1 MTRCTLYLDAAS
13 RITGFSIKG
22 HSGYAEEGSDI
33 VCAAISA
40 LALTTDNAL
49 CRLVGLSPIERG
61 GEDGF
66 LEVLLPAGMTD
77 QQMHDAQLLM
87 SAFHLG
93 IENIAQDYPR
103 YVRLTTRKG
112 K

>member
-1 MTRCTLYLDAAS
+1 MIGTIINFFAILLGTAVGLLLR
-13 RITGFSIKG
+13 KG
-22 HSGYAEEGSDI
+22 IPERLKDTI
-33 VCAAISA
+33 VQGQG
-40 LALTTDNAL
+40 L
-49 CRLVGLSPIERG
+49 CVILVGLSPIERG

>member
-1 MTRCTLYLDAAS
+1 MTRCTLFMDDAS

-33 VCAAISA
+33 VCAAVSV
-40 LALTTDNAL
+40 LALTTDHAL

-61 GEDGF
+61 GEDGY
-66 LEVLLPAGMTD
+66 LEVHLPGGMSK

-87 SAFHLG
+87 SALHLG
-93 IENIAQDYPR
+93 LENIAQDYPR
-103 YVRLTTRKG
+103 FVRLTTRKG